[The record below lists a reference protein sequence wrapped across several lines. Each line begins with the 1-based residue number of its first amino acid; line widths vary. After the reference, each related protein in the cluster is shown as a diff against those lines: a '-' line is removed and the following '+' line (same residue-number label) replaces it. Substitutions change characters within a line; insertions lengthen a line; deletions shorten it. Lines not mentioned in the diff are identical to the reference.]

1 MNRDEDDMIDDGDLE
16 AMFTDEDEEMVE
28 MKKKKSQKKKV
39 NRFVLSTLVNRF
51 HFRRNQRKILVVF

>member
-39 NRFVLSTLVNRF
+39 NRFCFINF
-51 HFRRNQRKILVVF
+51 D